1 MGGSILFKNV
11 SVIDESFTAKK
22 DMYLGIKG
30 GRINY
35 LNSLAPREEYDTVL
49 DGSHRLACPAFYNTH
64 THLPM
69 VLLRG
74 YAENLALSD
83 WLNKR
88 VFPFEAQ
95 LTPDDI
101 YNATLLA
108 QAEMLR
114 FGCVS
119 TTEMYFSLPMLYK
132 ATKESGVKM
141 NASNAIICF
150 GNENFKGLKE
160 YGEYMECLGD
170 KEIMQSERFVLDM
183 AIHAEY
189 TSNPVVVEKA
199 ADMAKE
205 YGLNM
210 QLHLSETNAEHEECK
225 ARHGGLTPAA
235 YFEKHGAFDVPC
247 TAAHCVYLEG
257 EDFDILA
264 RKGVTAANNP
274 ISNLKL
280 ASGFANV
287 GRMLEAGINVGLG
300 TDGAASNN
308 NLNLFEELKLFATLN
323 KAISGDPTLITPA
336 QALYAATRAGAV
348 SQGRTDCG
356 LIKEGFAADLF
367 LLDTDKPYMCPSHDI
382 MSNLVYSAQGSDV
395 VMTICNGNILYN
407 NGEYTTI
414 DIEKARFET
423 ETRAKRISDKLG
435 G

>member
-1 MGGSILFKNV
+1 MGGDILFKNIAIV
-11 SVIDESFTAKK
+11 DESFTAKRNT
-22 DMYLGIKG
+22 YLGISNGKISYIG
-30 GRINY
+30 AD
-35 LNSLAPREEYDTVL
+35 APKEEYARVI
-49 DGSHRLACPAFYNTH
+49 DGTKKLACPAFYNTH

-95 LTPDDI
+95 ITGEDI
-101 YNATLLA
+101 YHATLLA
-108 QAEMLR
+108 HAEMLR

-119 TTEMYFSLPMLYK
+119 TTEMYYSLPNLYR

-141 NASNAIICF
+141 NACNAVLCF
-150 GNENFKGLKE
+150 GNQDLKALNE
-160 YGEYMECLGD
+160 YREYMECLSD
-170 KEIMQSERFVLDM
+170 KELMESDRFTLDIG
-183 AIHAEY
+183 IHAEY
-189 TSNPVVVEKA
+189 TTNPVIVRKV

-210 QLHLSETNAEHEECK
+210 QLHLSETRSEHEECK

-257 EDFDILA
+257 EDFEILA

-287 GRMLEAGINVGLG
+287 GRMLEAGVNVGLG
-300 TDGAASNN
+300 TDGVASNN
-308 NLNLFEELKLFATLN
+308 NLNMFEELKLFATLN
-323 KAISGDPTLITPA
+323 KAISGDPTLVTPA
-336 QALYAATRAGAV
+336 QAMYAATRAGAI

-356 LIKEGFAADLF
+356 LIKEGFAADIF
-367 LLDTDKPYMCPSHDI
+367 LLDTDKPYMCPEHDI
-382 MSNLVYSAQGSDV
+382 MSNLIYSAQGSDV
-395 VMTICNGNILYN
+395 VMTLCNGKILYE

-423 ETRAKRISDKLG
+423 EARAKRISDKLG